1 MYLGTY
7 GSGVLKLTAQG
18 ALELFAALGQVDG
31 QARVEINPNALWV
44 TGSAVYAGTASQ
56 GLAMLKKGSER
67 WRFVAAGL
75 PSLNVTA
82 IAGRDGVLYIGT
94 ENGLVKA
101 TESALP

>member
-1 MYLGTY
+1 
-7 GSGVLKLTAQG
+7 
-18 ALELFAALGQVDG
+18 
-31 QARVEINPNALWV
+31 
-44 TGSAVYAGTASQ
+44 
-56 GLAMLKKGSER
+56 MLKKGSER

-101 TESALP
+101 AESALP